1 MCAHFHS
8 SGYIPDFIMRL
19 KSSVIG
25 LPSISAASIKMEDS
39 ISDSPLPELEVK
51 AFKPLI
57 TSSIVKSGRLN
68 STYFLLEKLLNLGFD
83 LKKFLT

>member
-1 MCAHFHS
+1 MRTFPLIWIY
-8 SGYIPDFIMRL
+8 SGLYNEIEKFGDWFAMYFCSF
-19 KSSVIG
+19 K
-25 LPSISAASIKMEDS
+25 KMEDS